1 MPAVKLINVQE
12 TVVKFSIKCA
22 MDGKHSMNGFPV
34 CQKRWKQTRNIDSPY
49 VIVMKFMEVFPIR
62 R

>member
-22 MDGKHSMNGFPV
+22 MDGKHSMNGFPL
-34 CQKRWKQTRNIDSPY
+34 CQKRWKQTQNIDSL
-49 VIVMKFMEVFPIR
+49 MLL
-62 R
+62 